1 MSDENPAPK
10 SFWSLFA
17 EPENSESAPSPFW
30 KLFGTGEPPPE
41 EQLPSGPEMGG
52 DSVFWA
58 MRNLPVTEA
67 VKHFLVCGAT
77 GTGKSLTIDLLIKSI
92 AHRFVPR
99 PDEPASESSPNS
111 TAESR
116 SGDSIIKASGQ
127 QLILFDAKCDA
138 LPKLAALGLQN
149 GQDNFW
155 ILNPFDRRS
164 AEWRFSEAVTSP
176 GMARAL
182 ATLLIP
188 EERGSNAPF
197 FADAARELV
206 YAVLQSLNKVA
217 GSDWD
222 FRDLLCA
229 LDSRENIEGV
239 TLQHPSAHRLAKR
252 VLDDERHS
260 NGVLSTMAS
269 KLGRFEQVAAL
280 WHSLPK
286 HAPRFSVK
294 EFLKKPGVLVLGN
307 DPVLRD
313 SFWPINAILLK
324 ALANEILRGPE
335 VHFPRFWFVLDEF
348 RAMEKIDCIHDL
360 LNRGRSKGVSV
371 LLGIQTYEG
380 LADVYGD
387 NGANDILSQC
397 GSKTF
402 LRAGGPRTAEW
413 AERFFNKVRRIEENH
428 SESTGTQNNSE
439 TTNYALQERS
449 MFLASFFLDLPF
461 PVRGGAYVAVCD
473 VPYLSE
479 TLIVQRSA
487 DQVFEWSDEPPGD
500 EGVLAVDP
508 REEPDDQ
515 TLSPWGEKE
524 ELKFLKKSPA
534 QDTKTRKEPEPPNE
548 QINLPER
555 HDVDL

>member
-1 MSDENPAPK
+1 MSDENPTPK
-10 SFWSLFA
+10 SVWSLFA
-17 EPENSESAPSPFW
+17 EPEKPESAPSPFW
-30 KLFGTGEPPPE
+30 KLFGTDEPPPE
-41 EQLPSGPEMGG
+41 EQLPSGPEF
-52 DSVFWA
+52 DVNSVFWA
-58 MRNLPVTEA
+58 MRNLPVNEA
-67 VKHFLVCGAT
+67 VKHFLICGAT
-77 GTGKSLTIDLLIKSI
+77 GSGKSLSIQLLLKSIADRFLPRPEEPTTKSEPNATGKSPPDPKDLG
-92 AHRFVPR
+92 
-99 PDEPASESSPNS
+99 E
-111 TAESR
+111 
-116 SGDSIIKASGQ
+116 

-138 LPKLAALGLQN
+138 LPMLAALGLHKPH
-149 GQDNFW
+149 DNFW

-164 AEWRFSEAVTSP
+164 AEWRFSEAVTNP

-229 LDSRENIEGV
+229 LDSRENIEGI
-239 TLQHPSAHRLAKR
+239 TAQHAPAERLAKR
-252 VLDDERHS
+252 ILDDERHS

-280 WHSLPK
+280 WHSLPDNT
-286 HAPRFSVK
+286 PRFSVK

-335 VHFPRFWFVLDEF
+335 VNYPRFWFVLDEF

-380 LADVYGD
+380 LAQVYGD

-397 GSKTF
+397 GFKTF

-413 AERFFNKVRRIEENH
+413 AEQFFNKVRRIEETH
-428 SESTGTQNNSE
+428 SESTGTEGSSKSKQYS
-439 TTNYALQERS
+439 LQERS
-449 MFLASFFLDLPF
+449 MILASNFLELPF
-461 PVRGGAYVAVCD
+461 PVPGGAFAAVCD
-473 VPYLSE
+473 VPYLGE

-487 DQVFEWSDEPPGD
+487 DQVIKWANDPPPD
-500 EGVLAVDP
+500 KDVPAVDP
-508 REEPDDQ
+508 REEPEDQ
-515 TLSPWGEKE
+515 TLSPWVEKDE
-524 ELKFLKKSPA
+524 RKFLKKSPA
-534 QDTKTRKEPEPPNE
+534 NDTNNQIKPEPSNE
-548 QINLPER
+548 QIKLPER